1 MEYTNINDLK
11 VGQHIWYFSKYGALL
26 GGKIYELRPNNPHPC
41 GKDFGVYDEVMV
53 KVLKTSSYNGEQFWS
68 NCGICAK
75 QTMIHTSKPTKNEFV
90 DDSVEF
96 EHDCHNEDCNGTI
109 RGNGWCNDDGEITSF
124 GYQECDGCGWNQAS

>member
-1 MEYTNINDLK
+1 MNLTNINDLK
-11 VGQHIWYFSKYGALL
+11 IGQMVWYYTKYGDLN
-26 GGKIYELRPNNPHPC
+26 GGKIERLEPNEPHPC
-41 GKDFGVYDEVMV
+41 GTDFGIYDSVTIRVENY
-53 KVLKTSSYNGEQFWS
+53 LADGSSCL
-68 NCGICAK
+68 CGVCAK

-96 EHDCHNEDCNGTI
+96 EHDCHNEDCDGTI